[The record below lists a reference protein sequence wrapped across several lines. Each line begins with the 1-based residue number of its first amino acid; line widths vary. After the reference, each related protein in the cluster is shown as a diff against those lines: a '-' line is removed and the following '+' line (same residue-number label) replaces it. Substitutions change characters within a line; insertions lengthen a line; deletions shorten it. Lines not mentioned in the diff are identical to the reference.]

1 MAGMLDYPMGAIRAV
16 ARSVFGWGLVIV
28 LTSMFGA
35 WAGSSIASRS
45 IAGPFDSLMVW
56 CGAVFIAYAFL
67 PAFVCMMTT
76 AMAWIVPLQFESR
89 WLYIVAAAVDL
100 LVWAVM
106 TVLVVRGWF

>member
-1 MAGMLDYPMGAIRAV
+1 MPEMFDNPLDTIRAA
-16 ARSVFGWGLVIV
+16 ARSVFGWGVVIV
-28 LTSMFGA
+28 LTSSLGA
-35 WAGSSIASRS
+35 WCGLAIDTGQ
-45 IAGPFDSLMVW
+45 IAGPFDILMVW
-56 CGAVFIAYAFL
+56 YGAVFIAYAFL